1 LQLKT
6 VPRCPAVIYP
16 FKEFT
21 PFLFIGSLIPDSIA
35 VQRNLMALEGFK
47 EVRIYVEVNA
57 VLDSTLIEGG
67 EQLPETM

>member
-1 LQLKT
+1 M
-6 VPRCPAVIYP
+6 
-16 FKEFT
+16 
-21 PFLFIGSLIPDSIA
+21 PDSIA

-57 VLDSTLIEGG
+57 VLDSTLIERG